1 MARTI
6 SLVKH
11 TIRPNY
17 VCSQDGTSRFHYIDP
32 LPCGETPELTFARVK
47 ELLERM
53 PRTVILEVTGEYIH
67 ALCRTL
73 VFRFPDDL
81 KCLLC
86 PQDHVIHVGSASR
99 YGFYD
104 LGVNRRR
111 VERLRRRL
119 QRR

>member
-1 MARTI
+1 MARTM
-6 SLVKH
+6 SLVEH

-17 VCSQDGTSRFHYIDP
+17 VCSQDGTSRFHYIEP
-32 LPCGETPELTFARVK
+32 LPCGETPERTFARVK
-47 ELLERM
+47 ALLEKM
-53 PRTVILEVTGEYIH
+53 PRTVILEATDEYIH
-67 ALCRTL
+67 VLCRTP

-81 KCLLC
+81 RCLLC
-86 PQDHVIHVGSASR
+86 TQDRAIHVGSQSR

>member
-1 MARTI
+1 MTRI
-6 SLVKH
+6 PPLVTH

-17 VCSQDGTSRFHYIDP
+17 VCSQEDTSRFHHIDP
-32 LPCGETPELTFARVK
+32 LPCGEVPELTFARVRT
-47 ELLERM
+47 ELLQM
-53 PRTVILEVTGEYIH
+53 PRTVILEATDEYLH
-67 ALCRTL
+67 VLCRSL
-73 VFRFPDDL
+73 IFRFPDDL

-86 PQDHVIHVGSASR
+86 EREGVIHVGSSSR

-119 QRR
+119 QSS

>member
-1 MARTI
+1 MTRTT

-32 LPCGETPELTFARVK
+32 LPCGEAPELAFARVK
-47 ELLERM
+47 ALLGQT
-53 PRTVILEVTGEYIH
+53 PRTVILEATDEYLH
-67 ALCRTL
+67 VLCRTL